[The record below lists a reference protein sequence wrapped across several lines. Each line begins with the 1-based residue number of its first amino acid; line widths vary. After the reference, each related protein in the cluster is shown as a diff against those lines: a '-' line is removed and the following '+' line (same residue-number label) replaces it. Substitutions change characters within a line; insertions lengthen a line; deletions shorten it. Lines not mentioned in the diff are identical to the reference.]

1 MIFINLF
8 HNIIIFF
15 GLSFLGSLI
24 LLKIEL
30 ADIYKDKIINV
41 FFEFVVGFIF
51 ISILI
56 FIVSLYNFYIINI
69 TYGINFIL
77 LIFSIIKIFKDTF
90 ILKEINKFFYSDKI
104 LIIFF
109 IILILYSLLPATDAD
124 SIAYHFDIPK
134 KIFESG
140 SLSFNGLP

>member
-124 SIAYHFDIPK
+124 SIASHFDIPK

-140 SLSFNGLP
+140 